1 MIFMPGGG
9 ERKRWIAS
17 ENFYNKKGVR
27 YRKNGLL
34 FAIVKNV
41 PGN

>member
-1 MIFMPGGG
+1 MIFMPGRG

-17 ENFYNKKGVR
+17 ENFYNKKGLR
-27 YRKNGLL
+27 YPKNGLL
-34 FAIVKNV
+34 FPILNNV